1 MPFSDQ
7 AGATICK
14 TADRTAR
21 RITGRMTGKIT
32 GATASAGRLLAAA
45 CALTIAGAG
54 FAQASELR
62 ANYTVRLFGLSL
74 GSATFSG
81 VIGER
86 DYELVLRARLNGLAR
101 VVSDARG
108 VAQSS
113 GNIRD
118 GRILPNGYATVSS
131 NSRES
136 RTVRMRL
143 AAGAVQAVEISPP
156 IPERPDRVPLRQTHT
171 QAVLDPLSALLA
183 PVAAGANLTGPAACD
198 RKLPVFDGY
207 TRFDVTLRYAGVRT
221 VETRGFRGQAV
232 VCRAR
237 YRPVAGHRAN
247 RRETQFMVNNSNM
260 EVWLA
265 PVPGTRVLAPFRIAV
280 ATQAGMLEIDAHNF
294 AVSPRG
300 ATAQR

>member
-1 MPFSDQ
+1 MRFSDEAGMTDCTK
-7 AGATICK
+7 AGAN
-14 TADRTAR
+14 AR
-21 RITGRMTGKIT
+21 GP
-32 GATASAGRLLAAA
+32 GRLVAAA
-45 CALTIAGAG
+45 CALAIAGAG
-54 FAQASELR
+54 AVEASELR

-81 VIGER
+81 VIGDQ
-86 DYELVLRARLNGLAR
+86 DYELILRARLNGLAR

-108 VAQSS
+108 VAQAS
-113 GNIRD
+113 GNIRN
-118 GRILPNGYATVSS
+118 GRVLPSGYATVSS

-143 AAGAVQAVEISPP
+143 AAGNVQAVDISPP
-156 IPERPDRVPLRQTHT
+156 IPERPDRAPLRPAHT
-171 QAVLDPLSALLA
+171 RAVVDPLSALLA
-183 PVAAGANLTGPAACD
+183 PVAAGANLTGPEACD

-207 TRFDVTLRYAGVRT
+207 TRFDIVLRYAGVRT
-221 VETRGFRGQAV
+221 VEARGYRGQAV

-247 RRETQFMVNNSNM
+247 RRETQFMANNSNM

-280 ATQAGMLEIDAHNF
+280 ATQAGMLEIDAHSF
-294 AVSPRG
+294 TVAPRSGG
-300 ATAQR
+300 ATVQR